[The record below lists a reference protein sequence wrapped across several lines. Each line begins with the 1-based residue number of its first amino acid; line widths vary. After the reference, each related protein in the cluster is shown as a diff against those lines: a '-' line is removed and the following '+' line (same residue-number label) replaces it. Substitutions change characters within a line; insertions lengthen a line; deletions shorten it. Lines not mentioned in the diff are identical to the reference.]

1 MKLKMLLILIGLL
14 IGRLVPAQS
23 VLPKD
28 SLIADFRLFVK
39 YLEETHPDPYSGF
52 GGKVF
57 FHQKVSEAEWQLKNQ
72 NYTGPGFVELVSAF
86 LAPLGDGHTRLS
98 SNASSNNLALQIPV
112 QFKVISDG
120 IILVRLPD
128 DLRPYL
134 GSRLIAL
141 NGVPV
146 EKLLDKAGQLTPCE
160 NQYGKYLTF
169 IKNAVSQAGQK
180 RLTPDMGEVSELL
193 IQTPAG
199 KQEKLVLQFADRD
212 SLSKIKSAV
221 CPEWDRLNDMPY
233 MSWCFLDDKE
243 QVMYFRLQSVMAR
256 EAYLFM
262 RKNGWEGLNSQVQSF
277 YKYTLKKEMPE
288 DIDRAIAGMP
298 SMAEEFRNMLVEMK
312 KYGTPDLVVDLRSNG
327 GGFTPITLVT
337 LYQMFG
343 DRYLT
348 TDMNTRFYRLLSP
361 LYMRKINMSL
371 HDFNKQYGTEFEFG
385 DYTFGSESDEQKDA
399 AQLRNDFV
407 NGALGDAPDVIR
419 DLEGKPVYTPAKIF
433 VITDEGTFSAAFH
446 YAFYLWKMGAV
457 IVGVPSSQ
465 APNTF
470 MESTPFE
477 LQRTG
482 TNGSISNSAQYFLPP
497 ADKRAKTFYPDLMPA
512 YKDYVRYGFDKHA
525 EILFLLDYLKK
536 K

>member
-1 MKLKMLLILIGLL
+1 MKLKIFLVLIGLL
-14 IGRLVPAQS
+14 LGRLVAAQEVMS
-23 VLPKD
+23 KD
-28 SLIADFRLFVK
+28 SLVADFRLFVK
-39 YLEETHPDPYSGF
+39 YLEETHPDPYSGY

-57 FHQKVSEAEWQLKNQ
+57 FHQKVSDAEWQLKNQ
-72 NYTGPGFVELVSAF
+72 NYTVPEFVELVSAF
-86 LAPLGDGHTRLS
+86 LAPMGDGHTRLS
-98 SNASSNNLALQIPV
+98 SFVSADNSVLQIPV
-112 QFKVISDG
+112 QFKVIPDG
-120 IILVRLPD
+120 VILVRLPD
-128 DLRPYL
+128 NLRPYL
-134 GSRLIAL
+134 GSRLVAL

-146 EKLLDKAGQLTPCE
+146 EKLLDKAGQLTSCE
-160 NQYGKYLTF
+160 NQYGKYLVF

-180 RLTPDMGEVSELL
+180 RLTPDVGEVSELL

-221 CPEWDRLNDMPY
+221 CPQWDRLNEMPY
-233 MSWCFLDDKE
+233 MSWRFLDDKK

-262 RKNGWEGLNSQVQSF
+262 RKNGWDGLDYQVQGF
-277 YKYTLKKEMPE
+277 YKYILKKEMPE
-288 DIDRAIAGMP
+288 DIDRAIADMP
-298 SMAEEFRNMLVEMK
+298 SMAEEFRNMLIEMK
-312 KYGTPDLVVDLRSNG
+312 KYATPDLIIDLRSNG
-327 GGFTPITLVT
+327 GGFTPMTLVT

-348 TDMNTRFYRLLSP
+348 TDMDVKFYRMLSP

-371 HDFNKQYGTEFEFG
+371 DDFNKQDNTEFKFG
-385 DYTFGSESDEQKDA
+385 DYTFDSESNVQKDPV
-399 AQLRNDFV
+399 QLRNDFV
-407 NGALGDAPDVIR
+407 NQALGDAPDVIR
-419 DLEGKPVYTPAKIF
+419 DLNGKPVYTPAKIF

-446 YAFYLWKMGAV
+446 YAFYLSKMGAI

-470 MESTPFE
+470 MESTPFR

-497 ADKRAKTFYPDLMPA
+497 ADKRAKTFYPDMMLKYED
-512 YKDYVRYGFDKHA
+512 YKKYDFDKDA
-525 EILFLLDYLKK
+525 EIRYLFDYLKK
-536 K
+536 E